1 MANFYLVE
9 QRGVPGARL
18 VEAER
23 PASAINHV
31 IDGAFSAKRVDG
43 RELLDASKL
52 YEVEIAGVKPADPSP
67 AVSAQTGAQGAEG
80 ADNDPAAQTGDGS
93 NENAAA
99 TGNDPDFKP
108 GVGANEEDEE

>member
-18 VEAER
+18 IEAER

-43 RELLDASKL
+43 RELLDAAKL
-52 YEVEIAGVKPADPSP
+52 YEVEIAGAKPDPSP
-67 AVSAQTGAQGAEG
+67 AVSAPAGAQGAEG

-99 TGNDPDFKP
+99 TGTDADFIA
-108 GVGANEEDEE
+108 GQGSREEDEE

>member
-43 RELLDASKL
+43 RELLDAAKD
-52 YEVEIAGVKPADPSP
+52 YEVEVAGAKPDPTP
-67 AVSAQTGAQGAEG
+67 AASAQAGAQDA
-80 ADNDPAAQTGDGS
+80 DPAAKTGDGS
-93 NENAAA
+93 NENAG
-99 TGNDPDFKP
+99 TGADPDFIA
-108 GVGANEEDEE
+108 GQGNREEDEE